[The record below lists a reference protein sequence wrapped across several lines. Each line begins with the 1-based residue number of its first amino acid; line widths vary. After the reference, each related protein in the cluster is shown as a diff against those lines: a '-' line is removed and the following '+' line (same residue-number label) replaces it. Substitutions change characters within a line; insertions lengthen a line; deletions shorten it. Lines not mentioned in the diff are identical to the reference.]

1 MMVFGMS
8 IWNLSVVGYFSWA
21 HLAMG
26 YVPGLITAFLLDL
39 LVAGPVVKGVAFKF
53 WELYTSLHQPQY
65 VVFST
70 IPKRRLP
77 FGNRLYLIIDFCHE
91 VVF

>member
-1 MMVFGMS
+1 MHRDLVPIIYGFLVNS
-8 IWNLSVVGYFSWA
+8 LIIYYYFR
-21 HLAMG
+21 
-26 YVPGLITAFLLDL
+26 
-39 LVAGPVVKGVAFKF
+39 
-53 WELYTSLHQPQY
+53 ELYTSLHQPQY

>member
-1 MMVFGMS
+1 MAKFNKNYS
-8 IWNLSVVGYFSWA
+8 IGLDIGVSSVGYA
-21 HLAMG
+21 VVTED
-26 YVPGLITAFLLDL
+26 YRVP
-39 LVAGPVVKGVAFKF
+39 AFKF
-53 WELYTSLHQPQY
+53 KIWELYTSLHQPQY

>member
-1 MMVFGMS
+1 MTNM
-8 IWNLSVVGYFSWA
+8 NYN
-21 HLAMG
+21 
-26 YVPGLITAFLLDL
+26 D
-39 LVAGPVVKGVAFKF
+39 VKEKLYNIR
-53 WELYTSLHQPQY
+53 ELYTSLHQPQY